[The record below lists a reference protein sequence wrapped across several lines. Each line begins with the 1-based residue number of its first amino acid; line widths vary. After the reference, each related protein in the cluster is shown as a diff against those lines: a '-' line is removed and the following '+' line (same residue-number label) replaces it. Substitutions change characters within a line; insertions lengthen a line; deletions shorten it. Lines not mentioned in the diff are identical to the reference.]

1 MIYPVIFF
9 KYSNIIPDTT
19 ELAVFE
25 NASPRVRCEAGSKGL
40 DSTSSLAKAFST
52 IFWEMVTPN
61 PLFTKAMISVR
72 NILLINAGYHCR
84 SQVFL

>member
-52 IFWEMVTPN
+52 IFWEMVT
-61 PLFTKAMISVR
+61 
-72 NILLINAGYHCR
+72 LIRFYKGHDQCIVPEAVGDLRLYGTFC
-84 SQVFL
+84 

>member
-61 PLFTKAMISVR
+61 PLFTKAMISVSSR
-72 NILLINAGYHCR
+72 KL
-84 SQVFL
+84 